1 MAALVAGGFNVDVW
15 VTSVSISPQAVF
27 NVIWYVAEAYG
38 FVPDRVYL
46 IWNEGVARQLETVKE
61 LVDALSR
68 YYGKSVEV
76 VADES
81 VRVYEEDIEEFR
93 SKVGQL
99 LKSLNAEKKG
109 RIVVDITPG
118 RKFMS
123 SLLLAAGMTYADHV
137 VYLLLRDLS
146 YMNNFLF
153 HIPFSLQKLIDLK
166 SLFKSTPPLS
176 GERAK
181 GERGKVFITRR
192 DVMCVLNSLYLDNKL
207 VHDLKVK
214 NQVIG
219 RLSLK
224 LKKNEA
230 LFKPHLGSFFDE
242 AHGDSSL
249 IREVVLASGMAR
261 FANEEEAFKEVL
273 DRVTGGGRTVYVGFD
288 TNSLIFRAPSKLMEL
303 LEREYAQ
310 RKAEMLSL
318 NFTVSD
324 EVLREVSRNVNQK
337 LPFDPKL
344 GEYSNQLTPKARLF
358 MIAQGELQ
366 TLNKRNYEVAS
377 SDASGKSGDEKI
389 ALDYKSFAAEK
400 GDTIVFTTDDA
411 AFIAMENYVKQGV
424 IPVKLEH
431 PQQQESY
438 VGRWDDARDLLYYL
452 STVLG
457 EISIPPYKLKGV
469 WGGKNAR
476 DWRQE
481 RLALINFEY
490 KHILDVN
497 AKL

>member
-1 MAALVAGGFNVDVW
+1 
-15 VTSVSISPQAVF
+15 
-27 NVIWYVAEAYG
+27 
-38 FVPDRVYL
+38 
-46 IWNEGVARQLETVKE
+46 
-61 LVDALSR
+61 
-68 YYGKSVEV
+68 
-76 VADES
+76 
-81 VRVYEEDIEEFR
+81 
-93 SKVGQL
+93 
-99 LKSLNAEKKG
+99 
-109 RIVVDITPG
+109 
-118 RKFMS
+118 
-123 SLLLAAGMTYADHV
+123 
-137 VYLLLRDLS
+137 
-146 YMNNFLF
+146 
-153 HIPFSLQKLIDLK
+153 
-166 SLFKSTPPLS
+166 
-176 GERAK
+176 
-181 GERGKVFITRR
+181 KVFITRR
-192 DVMCVLNSLYLDNKL
+192 DVMCVLNSLYLDNRL

-224 LKKNEA
+224 LKRNEA
-230 LFKPHLGSFFDE
+230 LFKPYPISFFDE
-242 AHGDSSL
+242 VHGDSSL
-249 IREVVLASGMAR
+249 IREVVLSSGMAR

-288 TNSLIFRAPSKLMEL
+288 TNSLIFRVPSKLMEL
-303 LEREYAQ
+303 LERGYAQ

-490 KHILDVN
+490 KRILDVN